1 MMTVTEEVRPAQ
13 VADQKGVMAEQV
25 LKLRLTRKKLMRLL
39 MRTVIQ
45 ARLVE
50 KPSRKRPEAL

>member
-1 MMTVTEEVRPAQ
+1 MTEEVRPAQ

-25 LKLRLTRKKLMRLL
+25 GKLRLTRKRPMRQS

-50 KPSRKRPEAL
+50 KPSRKRQEAR